1 MEITRLGRMHNSY
14 KSDANLDEV
23 FVILTIGA
31 SMIATLGLQAN
42 SAAVVIGAM
51 VVAPWIMPL
60 RASAFAVLIGDLN
73 LLLGSLKTLFVGVV
87 ITIILSALL
96 GEITDL
102 PRLGSEVMDRTS
114 PTLLD
119 LGIAIVAGG
128 MASYAK
134 LRSDAISSLAGT
146 AIAVALV
153 PPVCVMGILLSYQHW
168 NLALGAGLLFAT
180 NLLGILMGGL
190 VMMAWKEPFFRQR
203 LRESNF
209 SAANFL
215 LTGGLTALL
224 LIPLTSSFLNL
235 VGQSRRQSTREQI
248 EYTIKTFL
256 KHETLTFG
264 GEGVDLAQLNIA
276 WDKNPPEIHVLIYVS
291 NPKLPTVKQVSAVQE
306 AINKR
311 QGLDYQLIVQRVV
324 VIEGPEEIPNL
335 ITKED
340 AELIKEPTP
349 IINPLPR
356 TKKEQEISKDEPE
369 EGREIKPEE
378 ASDKKAAAK
387 DNTVKELSIE
397 DLSIEDHPIEDLS
410 IEDLS
415 IKDLSIEDFS
425 SKDNAIKHEEIKEET
440 AKNEPDDEVKNPADS
455 QEQIQNQITSPGSQ
469 IKPKVTR
476 EESTPESQAT
486 E

>member
-168 NLALGAGLLFAT
+168 SLALGAGLLFAT

-203 LRESNF
+203 LRENNF

-224 LIPLTSSFLNL
+224 VIPLTSSFLNL

-369 EGREIKPEE
+369 EGREIKP
-378 ASDKKAAAK
+378 
-387 DNTVKELSIE
+387 
-397 DLSIEDHPIEDLS
+397 
-410 IEDLS
+410 
-415 IKDLSIEDFS
+415 
-425 SKDNAIKHEEIKEET
+425 
-440 AKNEPDDEVKNPADS
+440 
-455 QEQIQNQITSPGSQ
+455 
-469 IKPKVTR
+469 
-476 EESTPESQAT
+476 
-486 E
+486 